1 MRKTILFLAI
11 LAICGGSAFSQT
23 TEPTTNNT
31 DNPTNSQWTIGAA
44 VGVTLNVHDA
54 GVGYMK
60 AFSYT
65 PYFGI
70 GADLK
75 VRYNVTNWLAC
86 RSGFYIMG
94 KNYVLMHE
102 KVDNID
108 AYGTLAANN
117 YIGIPLMADISI
129 GNKVK
134 WNFLLGGYAGYWAS
148 ARRKGTSIPILE
160 AEGHEMLTEHDYQF
174 NSVRD
179 NRFDAGIVA
188 GVGLAIPCSSK
199 IDIDV
204 EMLYYHGLTDVQK
217 VYMREHNP
225 RYNSTVDLN
234 VGVSYHF

>member
-23 TEPTTNNT
+23 TEPITNNT
-31 DNPTNSQWTIGAA
+31 DNPTNSQWTIGAS

-102 KVDNID
+102 KGRGSDDPEVRKP
-108 AYGTLAANN
+108 ARYGEAELPCKVKCRFRRNPQPPGCCLLFT
-117 YIGIPLMADISI
+117 ADIFYGMRLFMRI
-129 GNKVK
+129 
-134 WNFLLGGYAGYWAS
+134 
-148 ARRKGTSIPILE
+148 IPIKWQAILLR
-160 AEGHEMLTEHDYQF
+160 M
-174 NSVRD
+174 SVPS
-179 NRFDAGIVA
+179 AY
-188 GVGLAIPCSSK
+188 L
-199 IDIDV
+199 
-204 EMLYYHGLTDVQK
+204 
-217 VYMREHNP
+217 
-225 RYNSTVDLN
+225 
-234 VGVSYHF
+234 

>member
-23 TEPTTNNT
+23 TEPITNNT
-31 DNPTNSQWTIGAA
+31 DNPTNSQWTIGAS

-117 YIGIPLMADISI
+117 ISA
-129 GNKVK
+129 
-134 WNFLLGGYAGYWAS
+134 FLSWP
-148 ARRKGTSIPILE
+148 TS
-160 AEGHEMLTEHDYQF
+160 
-174 NSVRD
+174 R
-179 NRFDAGIVA
+179 
-188 GVGLAIPCSSK
+188 LAIK
-199 IDIDV
+199 
-204 EMLYYHGLTDVQK
+204 
-217 VYMREHNP
+217 
-225 RYNSTVDLN
+225 
-234 VGVSYHF
+234 